1 MNAPYCSLSVGG
13 SKCCLSHLSFSRL
26 RPWRR
31 HIIISCLALVLPMVP
46 LRALDATW
54 EYAVQVSA
62 SVQIS
67 PPQIALSWPPDLG
80 ATPNGYT
87 VYRKAPEANSWSDGI
102 TLPGTATGFID
113 ANVTIGAT
121 YEYQIVKAASDYAGY
136 GYLYTGI
143 NAPLVEDRGKV
154 VLLVDNTYAA
164 DLSAELARLDQ
175 DLVGDGWQVLR
186 HGVARDENP
195 INVKA
200 LIQSDYAADPANVK
214 AVFLFGHVPVVRS
227 GNLNVDGHQ
236 PRPMPADVFYGDM
249 DGDWTDSDGD
259 GVFDQNTI
267 PTDVELEVGRVDF
280 ADLPGRLTWNGPP
293 TFPGEL
299 ELLRQYLNKDHSFRQ
314 GLMAVPRRALVG
326 DGFGIFRGQAFAASG
341 YRNFAPFFG
350 PANIFAANTA
360 TNAPFDEKWVALLG
374 VNGYLWA
381 YGCGAGSYSSMSS
394 LGTHSDYD
402 EVWSTDIVD
411 TDARAVFMMMFGS
424 WLAEWDT
431 EDNIMRAALATPTYG
446 LTCSWSGRPHH
457 FYHHMALGETIG
469 YGIRL
474 SQNNSVLYQN
484 QVNRYTRG
492 IHIALMGDPT
502 LRMHPVAPPSAL
514 SAANVSEGVRLS
526 WTHSPDS
533 ALGYH
538 IYRATTPSG
547 PFTRLTDSMLDGS
560 SFIDSSANA
569 GTYTYIVRAVKL
581 EDKPSGTY
589 YNASQGIFLTVEVGP
604 ANRLPVVT
612 VAAADPV
619 AGEEGPDSGT
629 FTFTRTGSIESDLR
643 VNYSLSGSALN
654 GIDYRR
660 LETTVT
666 IPAGSTSAMV
676 TVTPLDDNE
685 VEGPETVTLTVSPAA
700 SYEAGSP
707 GSATIVIVDT
717 TPPAATNQPPTV
729 TVQVTNAEIR
739 EGDAAPATFTFTRTG
754 NTDASLIVSYDL
766 TGTATKWNDYRRYE
780 GDMPVS
786 IIIPAGAA
794 SAALVIYA
802 VDDDEVEGPETVT
815 LTVAD
820 DPNYLVGSPAGAS
833 VTINDNDSTSV
844 LPEPTDAGAL
854 RITSL
859 IPGSAGGMRLTWN
872 SEPGHRYRVV
882 YRNSLSGRDWTD
894 LSGDIAAT
902 AWSVLWI
909 DKAAGAVGQRYYQVQ
924 VVN

>member
-1 MNAPYCSLSVGG
+1 MNAPYCSLSVDG
-13 SKCCLSHLSFSRL
+13 SKRCLSHLSFSRL

-31 HIIISCLALVLPMVP
+31 HIIIPCLALVLPMVP

-121 YEYQIVKAASDYAGY
+121 YEYQIVKAASGYAGY

-350 PANIFAANTA
+350 AGNVVVANTA
-360 TNAPFDEKWVALLG
+360 TNAPLNQKWVSLLG
-374 VNGYLWA
+374 VSGYLWA
-381 YGCGAGSYSSMSS
+381 YGCDAGS
-394 LGTHSDYD
+394 
-402 EVWSTDIVD
+402 
-411 TDARAVFMMMFGS
+411 
-424 WLAEWDT
+424 
-431 EDNIMRAALATPTYG
+431 
-446 LTCSWSGRPHH
+446 
-457 FYHHMALGETIG
+457 
-469 YGIRL
+469 
-474 SQNNSVLYQN
+474 
-484 QVNRYTRG
+484 
-492 IHIALMGDPT
+492 
-502 LRMHPVAPPSAL
+502 
-514 SAANVSEGVRLS
+514 
-526 WTHSPDS
+526 
-533 ALGYH
+533 
-538 IYRATTPSG
+538 
-547 PFTRLTDSMLDGS
+547 
-560 SFIDSSANA
+560 
-569 GTYTYIVRAVKL
+569 
-581 EDKPSGTY
+581 
-589 YNASQGIFLTVEVGP
+589 
-604 ANRLPVVT
+604 
-612 VAAADPV
+612 
-619 AGEEGPDSGT
+619 
-629 FTFTRTGSIESDLR
+629 
-643 VNYSLSGSALN
+643 
-654 GIDYRR
+654 
-660 LETTVT
+660 
-666 IPAGSTSAMV
+666 
-676 TVTPLDDNE
+676 
-685 VEGPETVTLTVSPAA
+685 
-700 SYEAGSP
+700 
-707 GSATIVIVDT
+707 
-717 TPPAATNQPPTV
+717 
-729 TVQVTNAEIR
+729 
-739 EGDAAPATFTFTRTG
+739 
-754 NTDASLIVSYDL
+754 
-766 TGTATKWNDYRRYE
+766 
-780 GDMPVS
+780 
-786 IIIPAGAA
+786 
-794 SAALVIYA
+794 
-802 VDDDEVEGPETVT
+802 
-815 LTVAD
+815 
-820 DPNYLVGSPAGAS
+820 
-833 VTINDNDSTSV
+833 
-844 LPEPTDAGAL
+844 
-854 RITSL
+854 
-859 IPGSAGGMRLTWN
+859 
-872 SEPGHRYRVV
+872 
-882 YRNSLSGRDWTD
+882 
-894 LSGDIAAT
+894 
-902 AWSVLWI
+902 
-909 DKAAGAVGQRYYQVQ
+909 
-924 VVN
+924 

>member
-1 MNAPYCSLSVGG
+1 
-13 SKCCLSHLSFSRL
+13 
-26 RPWRR
+26 
-31 HIIISCLALVLPMVP
+31 MVP

-87 VYRKAPEANSWSDGI
+87 VYRKAPEANLWGDGI

-136 GYLYTGI
+136 GYIYTGI
-143 NAPLVEDRGKV
+143 NAPLVEGRGKV
-154 VLLVDNTYAA
+154 VLIVDNTYAA
-164 DLSAELARLDQ
+164 DLTAELDRLEQ

-186 HGVARDENP
+186 HDVARDENP

-267 PTDVELEVGRVDF
+267 PSDVELEVGRVDF

-299 ELLRQYLNKDHSFRQ
+299 ELLRQYLNKDHSFRH

-350 PANIFAANTA
+350 PANIVAANTA

-374 VNGYLWA
+374 VNSYLWA
-381 YGCGAGSYSSMSS
+381 YGCGAGSYTSMSS
-394 LGTHSDYD
+394 LGTHTDDD

-411 TDARAVFMMMFGS
+411 TDVRAVFMMMFGS

-469 YGIRL
+469 YGMRL

-484 QVNRYTRG
+484 QVNRFTRG
-492 IHIALMGDPT
+492 VHIALMGDPT

-514 SAANVSEGVRLS
+514 RAANVSEGVQLS
-526 WTHSPDS
+526 WTLSPDS
-533 ALGYH
+533 ATGYH
-538 IYRATTPSG
+538 VYCATTPSG
-547 PFTRLTDSMLDGS
+547 PFTRLTDSMTGGS

-569 GTYTYIVRAVKL
+569 GTCTYMVRAVKL
-581 EDKPSGTY
+581 EDTPSGTY
-589 YNASQGIFLTVEVGP
+589 YNASQGIFLTVEVGS
-604 ANRLPVVT
+604 ANRPPVVT
-612 VAAADPV
+612 VAAADPD
-619 AGEEGPDSGT
+619 AGEEGSDPGA
-629 FTFTRTGSIESDLR
+629 FIFTR
-643 VNYSLSGSALN
+643 SGSTAAPLTVYYELGGTATSGN
-654 GIDYRR
+654 DYRR
-660 LETTVT
+660 GEGDIPAAIT
-666 IPAGSTSAMV
+666 IPVGADSATLTIYPV
-676 TVTPLDDNE
+676 ADDE
-685 VEGPETVTLTVSPAA
+685 VEGPETVTLTVSPDA
-700 SYEAGSP
+700 SYEVGSP
-707 GSATIVIVDT
+707 GSATIAIADR
-717 TPPAATNQPPTV
+717 TPPAVTSDPPTV
-729 TVQVTNAEIR
+729 TVHVTNAEIR
-739 EGDAAPATFTFTRTG
+739 EGDPTPAAFTFTRTG
-754 NTDASLIVSYDL
+754 NTDARLIVSYDL
-766 TGTATKWNDYRRYE
+766 IGTATKWNDYRRYE

-794 SAALVIYA
+794 SATLVIYA

-815 LTVAD
+815 LTIAD
-820 DPNYLVGSPAGAS
+820 DPNYLVGSPASAS
-833 VTINDNDSTSV
+833 VTINDNDATRA
-844 LPEPTDAGAL
+844 LPEVRVTATDAGVSG
-854 RITSL
+854 ITAL
-859 IPGSAGGMRLTWN
+859 IPGSAGGMKLTWN
-872 SEPGHRYRVV
+872 SEPGRRYRVV
-882 YRNSLSGRDWTD
+882 YKNSLSDPDWTD

-909 DKAAGAVGQRYYQVQ
+909 DIAASASGQRYYQVQ